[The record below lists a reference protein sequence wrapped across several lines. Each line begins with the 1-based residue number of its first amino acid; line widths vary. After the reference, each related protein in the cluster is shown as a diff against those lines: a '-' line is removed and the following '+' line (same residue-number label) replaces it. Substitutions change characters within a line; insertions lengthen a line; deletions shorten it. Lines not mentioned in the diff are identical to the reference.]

1 MGLCVRGQRPLP
13 RFAPSVRLPA
23 TPAGDMVADNRPGIV
38 TDFVTSTCPAR
49 VCDTASQAS
58 KHLSDGP
65 LASMGGLW
73 AGLAGAVWQGTW
85 VAAVYGH
92 PKASPGRAP
101 VSEIDE
107 SSWQAAGASLVV
119 LGGWKS

>member
-1 MGLCVRGQRPLP
+1 MYNLCDLT
-13 RFAPSVRLPA
+13 LL
-23 TPAGDMVADNRPGIV
+23 
-38 TDFVTSTCPAR
+38 TS
-49 VCDTASQAS
+49 
-58 KHLSDGP
+58 

-73 AGLAGAVWQGTW
+73 AGLAGAVWQRTW

-107 SSWQAAGASLVV
+107 SSWQTAGASLVLRSSIAV
-119 LGGWKS
+119 NEGEFSWSTTPASARSSP